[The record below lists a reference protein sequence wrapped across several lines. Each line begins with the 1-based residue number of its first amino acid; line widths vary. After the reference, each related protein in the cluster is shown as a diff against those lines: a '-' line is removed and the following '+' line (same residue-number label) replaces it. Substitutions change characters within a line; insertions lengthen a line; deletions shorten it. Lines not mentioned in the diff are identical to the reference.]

1 MSQHNSSRARDVSR
15 ESYNLATLSSAL
27 DAYCRRYGYEH
38 ATALDQLTTTI
49 VHFFEWDTQS
59 PTPTQATVLGGFA
72 SEQKV
77 AEIKNAL
84 HVLMRHF
91 FLALRTELEHKPWA
105 DLFGDYFMEYGANV
119 KDRGQCFTPDS
130 VCEVLARLSLSI
142 NEGTDFDIMRHYV
155 PGFGRKVVVND
166 CACGSGRL
174 LLAAGATYHHI
185 TKRNDIYLTASDI
198 DDRCCRQ
205 AAINILVHGHYG
217 EVICMDT
224 LMGPTS
230 FSHGWII
237 NSGLYPIPYGLPSL
251 QYSENPADFFQLP
264 HGNAL
269 VGNVP
274 PFTPPPSS
282 K

>member
-38 ATALDQLTTTI
+38 ATALDQLSTTI

-84 HVLMRHF
+84 HVLMRYF
-91 FLALRTELEHKPWA
+91 FLALHTELAHRKWV
-105 DLFGDYFMEYGANV
+105 DLFGDYFMEYGANK

-130 VCEVLARLSLSI
+130 VCELLASLSLSI
-142 NEGTDFDIMRHYV
+142 NEGTDFDTMRHYV

-174 LLAAGATYHHI
+174 LLAAGSTYRHI
-185 TKRNDIYLTASDI
+185 THKNDVYLVASDI
-198 DDRCCRQ
+198 DDRCCKQ
-205 AAINILVHGHYG
+205 SAINLLLHGFYG
-217 EVICMDT
+217 EVACMDT
-224 LMGPTS
+224 LMGESS

-237 NSGLYPIPYGLPSL
+237 NQGLYPIPFGLPTLTYTTDKSK
-251 QYSENPADFFQLP
+251 FFQYQRNII
-264 HGNAL
+264 GN
-269 VGNVP
+269 P
-274 PFTPPPSS
+274 PFEESNNAS

>member
-1 MSQHNSSRARDVSR
+1 MSQNKKTT
-15 ESYNLATLSSAL
+15 YNLATLSSAL
-27 DAYCRRYGYEH
+27 DAYCRHYGYDH
-38 ATALDQLTTTI
+38 ATALDQLVTTA

-77 AEIKNAL
+77 AEIKAAL
-84 HVLMRHF
+84 HVLMCHF
-91 FLALRTELEHKPWA
+91 LLALRTELEHKPWA
-105 DLFGDYFMEYGANV
+105 DLFGDYFMTYGANV
-119 KDRGQCFTPDS
+119 KDRGQCFTPNS
-130 VCEVLARLSLSI
+130 VCEVLASI
-142 NEGTDFDIMRHYV
+142 SMSIDESNDLDSMRKYV
-155 PGFGRKVVVND
+155 PGFGMKFVAND
-166 CACGSGRL
+166 CACGSARL
-174 LLAAGATYHHI
+174 LLAAGATYRRI

-205 AAINILVHGHYG
+205 AAINILIHGHYG

-224 LMGPTS
+224 LMGPTF

-269 VGNVP
+269 VGNP

-282 K
+282 N

>member
-1 MSQHNSSRARDVSR
+1 MSPNKNHSNSHRSREFCSRATTADPC
-15 ESYNLATLSSAL
+15 NLATLSSAL
-27 DAYCRRYGYEH
+27 DAYCRRYGYDH
-38 ATALDQLTTTI
+38 ATALDQLVNTT
-49 VHFFEWDTQS
+49 VHFFEWDDQS
-59 PTPTQATVLGGFA
+59 PSANVRIGESA
-72 SEQKV
+72 S
-77 AEIKNAL
+77 IAL
-84 HVLMRHF
+84 FDLMRHF

-105 DLFGDYFMEYGANV
+105 DLFGDYFMTYGANV

-130 VCEVLARLSLSI
+130 VCEVLASI
-142 NEGTDFDIMRHYV
+142 SMSIDESNDLDSMRKYV
-155 PGFGRKVVVND
+155 PGFGMKFVAND
-166 CACGSGRL
+166 CACGSARL
-174 LLAAGATYHHI
+174 LLAAGATYRRI

-269 VGNVP
+269 VGNP

-282 K
+282 N